1 MGRWK
6 GIFGVYDM
14 GYHFVAFGGFL
25 FFSFLFFFWGTS
37 TGNGDTE
44 LFFMCYVRDACTYV
58 GMYVFIYWR
67 YV

>member
-1 MGRWK
+1 
-6 GIFGVYDM
+6 
-14 GYHFVAFGGFL
+14 VAFGASF

-37 TGNGDTE
+37 TGYGDTE
-44 LFFMCYVRDACTYV
+44 LSFMCYVRDACTYV